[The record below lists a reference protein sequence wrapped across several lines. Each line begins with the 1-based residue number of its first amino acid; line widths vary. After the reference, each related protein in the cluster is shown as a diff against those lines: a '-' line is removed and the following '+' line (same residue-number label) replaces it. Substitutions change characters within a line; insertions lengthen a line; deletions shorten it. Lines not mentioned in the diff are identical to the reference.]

1 MNLESPKVG
10 LSKCIEDEATNDL
23 VNEPRES

>member
-10 LSKCIEDEATNDL
+10 LSKCIEDEVPKGL